1 MTEYIN
7 QRRKPRGLR
16 GLLARSSGWLRVLAV
31 GTGVLGAVGAGVGAW
46 QYFLW
51 SGKASTL
58 DYRRLR
64 EMESGSQIFDR
75 TGELIGRIF
84 IKNRDE
90 KPLADLSKYL
100 QQAVV
105 SVEDSRF
112 YSHGGVDFY
121 GVMRALSKNLRAGR
135 GREGASTLTQ
145 QLARNTF
152 TEELP
157 SKDRSIKRKVLEMFV
172 AWEVERLHSK
182 QEILE
187 LYLNRV
193 FFGSGFYGAEAA
205 AQGYF
210 GKTAKELTLADAA
223 LLAGLLRSP
232 NHLSPWRN
240 RKACIDARNY
250 VLLRMRDL
258 GTISETAYKAAKDE
272 EPLIK
277 NKRSIVQESYAAG
290 MVQSQMAKIA
300 GLESA
305 MSEGYRIYTTID
317 LNLQR
322 KAEAALQKQMDLVE
336 RRPDFQGKP
345 TLASF
350 DPLYRAWKKRATAG
364 AEEAAPKP
372 EYLQG
377 AVVALDNASGAIRV
391 LVGGRE
397 VQHSEFN
404 RVVQSKKPP
413 GSAFKPLV
421 YAAGFERGL
430 HPQTVVQDTV
440 MDNRKVMV
448 GGTSGILGEW
458 AREQSDTP
466 YEGLIPCRN
475 ALIRSKNAATVRFG
489 MIIADELKASLEA
502 VSSTAK
508 AAGIQSPVR
517 PFPSSFLGSSELSLM
532 ELALAYTTFPGGG
545 SRPAKPYLID
555 RIEDS
560 SGRLIFQESISR
572 EPVFKPGVAYQVHEC
587 LSEALAH
594 GTGSK
599 AFTSFGLKNLPFA
612 GKTGTAYD
620 FTDVWFMGYSS
631 ELTCGVWAGFD
642 KPRAPIYRGAF
653 GSDLALPVWTEVM
666 TASLTKY
673 PPRPIQR
680 PEDLH
685 RCQVCTKSGYA
696 PVGACQEK
704 GPDETAVSTTMEAWL
719 TIAQRPLPDET
730 CDVHGPKRARRRRSE
745 DGAQPRVE
753 LAMDLSTVTPVALK
767 APTVVGEDPFNALR
781 AEQSALEIK
790 KFRESGK
797 AAPLDNN
804 AATGKPAEAD
814 GPEPPRVQAVRPGE
828 SSPAGNPQT
837 VQPALPKLEF

>member
-1 MTEYIN
+1 MGDFTN
-7 QRRKPRGLR
+7 QRRTPRGFRGILLR
-16 GLLARSSGWLRVLAV
+16 MRGVFTVCAVSAGAV
-31 GTGVLGAVGAGVGAW
+31 GLVGAGVGGW
-46 QYFLW
+46 QYIVW
-51 SGKASTL
+51 SKKAAAL
-58 DYRRLR
+58 DYKKLR
-64 EMESGSQIFDR
+64 EMESGSQIFDKNA
-75 TGELIGRIF
+75 ELIGRIF

-90 KPLADLSKYL
+90 KPLGELSKYL

-112 YSHGGVDFY
+112 YSHNGVDYF
-121 GVMRALSKNLRAGR
+121 GVARALSKNLRARR

-152 TEELP
+152 SEELP
-157 SKDRSIKRKVLEMFV
+157 SRDRSIKRKLLEMFV

-193 FFGSGFYGAEAA
+193 FFGSSFYGAEAA

-210 GKTAKELTLADAA
+210 GKSAKELTLAESA

-232 NHLSPWRN
+232 NQLSPWRN

-258 GTISETAYKAAKDE
+258 GTISEAAYKAARE
-272 EPLIK
+272 EDPLVK
-277 NKRSIVQESYAAG
+277 NKRSIVQESYAAA
-290 MVQSQMAKIA
+290 MVQAQMAKIV

-305 MSEGYRIYTTID
+305 GSEGYRIHTTID
-317 LNLQR
+317 LTLQR
-322 KAEAALQKQMDLVE
+322 KAEAALLKQMEQIE

-345 TLASF
+345 TLAEF
-350 DPLYRAWKKRATAG
+350 DPVYRAWKKRAAAG
-364 AEEAAPKP
+364 AEEPAPKP

-377 AVVALDNASGAIRV
+377 AVVALDNSTGAIRV
-391 LVGGRE
+391 LVGGRD

-404 RVVQSKKPP
+404 RVSQSKKPP

-430 HPQTVVQDTV
+430 HPHSMVQDTV

-458 AREQSDTP
+458 AREQTDTP

-489 MIIADELKASLEA
+489 MQIADDLKASLDA
-502 VSSTAK
+502 LSATAK

-517 PFPSSFLGSSELSLM
+517 AFPASFLGSSELSLL

-545 SRPAKPYLID
+545 SRPAKAFIIE

-560 SGRLIFQESISR
+560 SGRLIYQESTSR
-572 EPVFKPGVAYQVHEC
+572 EPVLKPGVAFQVHEC
-587 LSEALAH
+587 LAEALSH

-599 AFTSFGLKNLPFA
+599 AYTQYGLKNLPFA

-620 FTDVWFMGYSS
+620 FTDAWFVGYSS

-642 KPRAPIYRGAF
+642 KPRIPIYRGAF
-653 GSDLALPVWTEVM
+653 GSDIALPIWTELM
-666 TASLTKY
+666 SASLPNY
-673 PPRPIQR
+673 SPRPFKR
-680 PEDLH
+680 SEDLH
-685 RCQVCTKSGYA
+685 RFEICAKSGCA
-696 PVGACQEK
+696 PVGNCVEK
-704 GPDETAVSTTMEAWL
+704 ASDGNVIPTTIEAWL
-719 TIAQRPLPDET
+719 THTQRPLPDET

-745 DGAQPRVE
+745 EGAQPRVE
-753 LAMDLSTVTPVALK
+753 LAMDLSSVVPIPLK
-767 APTVVGEDPFNALR
+767 SPTVLGQDPFNASR
-781 AEQSALEIK
+781 SEQAALEIK
-790 KFRESGK
+790 NFRESGR
-797 AAPLDNN
+797 AAPLDNR
-804 AATGKPAEAD
+804 TQPSKPSHPD
-814 GPEPPRVQAVRPGE
+814 GSEPPRVQALRPGE
-828 SSPAGNPQT
+828 SAQPAPEPPSR
-837 VQPALPKLEF
+837 PALPKLEF

>member
-1 MTEYIN
+1 MSDYIN
-7 QRRKPRGLR
+7 QRRKPHGLR
-16 GLLARSSGWLRVLAV
+16 GLLARMHRALMVLL
-31 GTGVLGAVGAGVGAW
+31 VLTGAVGVVAASVGGW
-46 QYFLW
+46 QYLVW
-51 SGKASTL
+51 SRKAAAL
-58 DYRRLR
+58 DYKRLR
-64 EMESGSQIFDR
+64 EMESGSLIFDR
-75 TGELIGRIF
+75 NSELIGRIF

-90 KPLADLSKYL
+90 KPLSELSKYL

-105 SVEDSRF
+105 SAEDSRF
-112 YSHGGVDFY
+112 YSHSGVDYF
-121 GVMRALSKNLRAGR
+121 GVLRALSKNLRARR

-157 SKDRSIKRKVLEMFV
+157 SRDRSIKRKLLEMFV

-193 FFGSGFYGAEAA
+193 FFGSSFYGAEAA

-210 GKTAKELTLADAA
+210 GKSAKELTLAESA

-232 NHLSPWRN
+232 NQLSPWRN

-250 VLLRMRDL
+250 VLFRMRDL
-258 GTISETAYKAAKDE
+258 GTISEAAYKAARE
-272 EPLIK
+272 EDPLVK

-290 MVQSQMAKIA
+290 MVQAQMAKIV

-305 MSEGYRIYTTID
+305 GSEGYRIYTTID
-317 LNLQR
+317 LSLQR
-322 KAEAALQKQMDLVE
+322 KAEAALLKQMDLVE

-345 TLASF
+345 TLAEF
-350 DPLYRAWKKRATAG
+350 DPVYRAWKKRVTAG
-364 AEEAAPKP
+364 AEEPAPKP

-377 AVVALDNASGAIRV
+377 AVVALENSSGAIRV
-391 LVGGRE
+391 LVGGRD

-404 RVVQSKKPP
+404 RVSQSKKPP

-489 MIIADELKASLEA
+489 MLIADDLKASLEA
-502 VSSTAK
+502 LSSTART
-508 AAGIQSPVR
+508 AGIQSPVR
-517 PFPSSFLGSSELSLM
+517 AFPASFLGSSELSLL

-545 SRPAKPYLID
+545 SRPAKPYIIE

-560 SGRLIFQESISR
+560 SGRLIFQESTSR
-572 EPVFKPGVAYQVHEC
+572 EAVLKPGVAFQVHEC
-587 LSEALAH
+587 LSEALSQ

-599 AFTSFGLKNLPFA
+599 AFTAYGLKNLPFA

-642 KPRAPIYRGAF
+642 KPRTPIYRGAF
-653 GSDLALPVWTEVM
+653 GSDLALPIWTEVM
-666 TASLTKY
+666 TASLPKY
-673 PPRPIQR
+673 PPRQLKK

-685 RCQVCTKSGYA
+685 RCQICAKSGYA
-696 PVGACQEK
+696 PVGTCQEK
-704 GPDETAVSTTMEAWL
+704 DQGGTSVPTTVDAWL
-719 TIAQRPLPDET
+719 TVAQRPLPDET
-730 CDVHGPKRARRRRSE
+730 CDVHGPKRARRRRTE
-745 DGAQPRVE
+745 EGAQPRVE
-753 LAMDLSTVTPVALK
+753 LAMDLSTVTPIALK
-767 APTVVGEDPFNALR
+767 APTVLGEDPFNALR
-781 AEQSALEIK
+781 SEQAAREIK
-790 KFRESGK
+790 NFRESGK
-797 AAPLDNN
+797 AAPLDNRTPT
-804 AATGKPAEAD
+804 ATPSTTD

-828 SSPAGNPQT
+828 SIQPNSALPS
-837 VQPALPKLEF
+837 QPALPKLEF

>member
-1 MTEYIN
+1 MTEYTN
-7 QRRKPRGLR
+7 QRRKPSGLR
-16 GLLARSSGWLRVLAV
+16 GVIARMR
-31 GTGVLGAVGAGVGAW
+31 GTLKVVAIGSGVLCVLGAGVGAW
-46 QYFLW
+46 QYFVW
-51 SGKASTL
+51 SGKAAAL

-75 TGELIGRIF
+75 NAELIGRIF

-90 KPLADLSKYL
+90 KPLSELSKYL

-112 YSHGGVDFY
+112 YSHGGVDYF
-121 GVMRALSKNLRAGR
+121 GVARALSKNLRARR

-182 QEILE
+182 GEILE

-210 GKTAKELTLADAA
+210 GKTAKELTLAESA

-258 GTISETAYKAAKDE
+258 GTISEADYKAAREDD
-272 EPLIK
+272 PIVK

-290 MVQSQMAKIA
+290 LVQSQMAKIA

-322 KAEAALQKQMDLVE
+322 KAEAALLKQMDLIE

-345 TLASF
+345 TLAGF
-350 DPLYRAWKKRATAG
+350 EPVYRAWKKRVAAG
-364 AEEAAPKP
+364 AEEPAPKP

-377 AVVALDNASGAIRV
+377 AVVAMDNANGAIRV
-391 LVGGRE
+391 LVGGRD

-404 RVVQSKKPP
+404 RVSQSKKPP

-430 HPQTVVQDTV
+430 HPHTIVQDAV

-466 YEGLIPCRN
+466 YDGLIPCRN

-489 MIIADELKASLEA
+489 MLIADDLKASLEA

-517 PFPSSFLGSSELSLM
+517 PFPYSFLGSSELSLM
-532 ELALAYTTFPGGG
+532 ELTLAYTTFPNAG
-545 SRPAKPYLID
+545 SRPAKPYIIE

-560 SGRLIFQESISR
+560 SGRLIFQETSTR
-572 EPVFKPGVAYQVHEC
+572 EPVLKPGVAFQVHEC

-594 GTGSK
+594 GPGSK
-599 AFTSFGLKNLPFA
+599 AFTSYGLKNLPFA

-620 FTDVWFMGYSS
+620 FTDVWFLGYSS

-642 KPRAPIYRGAF
+642 KPRTQIYRGAF
-653 GSDLALPVWTEVM
+653 GSDLALPIWTEVM
-666 TASLTKY
+666 TASLAKY
-673 PPRPIQR
+673 PPRQFQR

-685 RCQVCTKSGYA
+685 RCQICTKSGYA
-696 PVGACQEK
+696 PIGACQEK
-704 GPDETAVSTTMEAWL
+704 STDGEAVSTTMEAWL

-745 DGAQPRVE
+745 EGAQPRVE

-767 APTVVGEDPFNALR
+767 APTVLGQDPFNALR
-781 AEQSALEIK
+781 SEQAALEIK
-790 KFRESGK
+790 NFRESGK
-797 AAPLDNN
+797 AAPLDNKST
-804 AATGKPAEAD
+804 TGKPSAQE

-828 SSPAGNPQT
+828 GAPATAPL
-837 VQPALPKLEF
+837 PAQSTLPKLEF

>member
-1 MTEYIN
+1 MNEYTN
-7 QRRKPRGLR
+7 QRRTPRGLR
-16 GLLARSSGWLRVLAV
+16 GVFSRVRGVLKFFVVSLGMLGVLLA
-31 GTGVLGAVGAGVGAW
+31 TVLGW
-46 QYFLW
+46 QYFVW
-51 SGKASTL
+51 SKKAAAL

-64 EMESGSQIFDR
+64 EMESGSLIFDR
-75 TGELIGRIF
+75 NAELIGRIF

-90 KPLADLSKYL
+90 KPLGELSKYL

-105 SVEDSRF
+105 SAEDSRF
-112 YSHGGVDFY
+112 YSHSGVDYF
-121 GVMRALSKNLRAGR
+121 GVLRALSKNLRARR

-157 SKDRSIKRKVLEMFV
+157 SRDRSIKRKLLEMFV

-193 FFGSGFYGAEAA
+193 FFGSSFYGAEAA

-210 GKTAKELTLADAA
+210 GKSAKELTLAESA

-232 NHLSPWRN
+232 NQLSPWRN

-250 VLLRMRDL
+250 VLFRMRDL
-258 GTISETAYKAAKDE
+258 GTISEAAYKAARE
-272 EPLIK
+272 EDPLVK

-290 MVQSQMAKIA
+290 MVQAQMAKIS

-305 MSEGYRIYTTID
+305 VSEGYRIYTTID

-345 TLASF
+345 TLAGF
-350 DPLYRAWKKRATAG
+350 DPVYRAWKKRAAAG
-364 AEEAAPKP
+364 AEEPAPKP

-377 AVVALDNASGAIRV
+377 AVVAMDNATGAIRV
-391 LVGGRE
+391 LVGGRD

-404 RVVQSKKPP
+404 RVSQSKKPS
-413 GSAFKPLV
+413 GSAFKPIV

-489 MIIADELKASLEA
+489 MLIADDLKASLDA
-502 VSSTAK
+502 LASTAK

-517 PFPSSFLGSSELSLM
+517 AFPASFLGSSEVSLL

-545 SRPAKPYLID
+545 SRPSKPYIIE

-560 SGRLIFQESISR
+560 SGRLIFQESTSR
-572 EPVFKPGVAYQVHEC
+572 EAVLKPGVAFQIHEC
-587 LSEALAH
+587 LTEAITQ

-599 AFTSFGLKNLPFA
+599 AFTAYGLKNLPFA

-642 KPRAPIYRGAF
+642 KPRTQIYRGAF
-653 GSDLALPVWTEVM
+653 SSDLALPVWTEVM
-666 TASLTKY
+666 TASIAKY
-673 PPRPIQR
+673 PPHQFKR

-685 RCQVCTKSGYA
+685 RCQICAKSGYA
-696 PVGACQEK
+696 PIASCQEK
-704 GPDETAVSTTMEAWL
+704 GPEDTVVPTAMEAWL

-753 LAMDLSTVTPVALK
+753 LAMDLSTVPSVALK
-767 APTVVGEDPFNALR
+767 APTVIGEDPFNALR
-781 AEQSALEIK
+781 SEQAALEIK
-790 KFRESGK
+790 NFRESGK
-797 AAPLDNN
+797 AAPLDNR
-804 AATGKPAEAD
+804 APTGKPAASEGA
-814 GPEPPRVQAVRPGE
+814 EPPRVQAVRPGE
-828 SSPAGNPQT
+828 TTPSTRPVPA
-837 VQPALPKLEF
+837 QPALPKLEF

>member
-1 MTEYIN
+1 MSDYIN
-7 QRRKPRGLR
+7 QRRKPRGFR
-16 GLLARSSGWLRVLAV
+16 GFVGRVS
-31 GTGVLGAVGAGVGAW
+31 GVLKVFALTAAAFALIGAGVGAW
-46 QYFLW
+46 QYLVW
-51 SGKASTL
+51 SKKAGAL
-58 DYRRLR
+58 DYKKLR

-75 TGELIGRIF
+75 NAELIGRIF

-90 KPLADLSKYL
+90 KPLGELSKHL

-105 SVEDSRF
+105 SAEDSRF
-112 YSHGGVDFY
+112 YSHSGVDY
-121 GVMRALSKNLRAGR
+121 IGVARALSKNLRARR

-157 SKDRSIKRKVLEMFV
+157 SRDRSIKRKLLEMFV

-193 FFGSGFYGAEAA
+193 FFGSSFYGAEAA

-210 GKTAKELTLADAA
+210 GKNAKDLTLAESA

-232 NHLSPWRN
+232 NQLSPWRN

-258 GTISETAYKAAKDE
+258 GTISEAAYKAARE
-272 EPLIK
+272 EDPLVK
-277 NKRSIVQESYAAG
+277 NKRSIVQESYAAA
-290 MVQSQMAKIA
+290 MVQAQMAKIV

-305 MSEGYRIYTTID
+305 GSEGYRIYTTID

-322 KAEAALQKQMDLVE
+322 KAEAALQKQMDQVE

-345 TLASF
+345 TLAEF
-350 DPLYRAWKKRATAG
+350 DPVYRAWKKRVAAG
-364 AEEAAPKP
+364 AEEPAPKP

-377 AVVALDNASGAIRV
+377 AVVALDNSSGAIRV
-391 LVGGRE
+391 LVGGRD

-404 RVVQSKKPP
+404 RVSQSKKPP

-430 HPQTVVQDTV
+430 HPHTMVQDTV

-489 MIIADELKASLEA
+489 MQIADDLKASLEA
-502 VSSTAK
+502 LASTAK

-517 PFPSSFLGSSELSLM
+517 AFPASFLGSSELSLL
-532 ELALAYTTFPGGG
+532 ELTFAYTTFPGGG
-545 SRPAKPYLID
+545 SRPVKPFIIE

-560 SGRLIFQESISR
+560 SGRLIYQESTSR
-572 EPVFKPGVAYQVHEC
+572 EQVFKPGVAFQVHEC
-587 LSEALAH
+587 LTEALSS

-599 AFTSFGLKNLPFA
+599 AFTQFGLKNLPFA

-620 FTDVWFMGYSS
+620 FTDAWFVGYSS

-642 KPRAPIYRGAF
+642 KPRIPIFRGAF
-653 GSDLALPVWTEVM
+653 GSDIALPVWTELM
-666 TASLTKY
+666 SASLTKY
-673 PPRPIQR
+673 PPRPFTR
-680 PEDLH
+680 PEDLY
-685 RCQVCTKSGYA
+685 RCQICAKSGYG
-696 PVGACQEK
+696 PVGNCQEK
-704 GPDETAVSTTMEAWL
+704 GPDGELLSTTMEAWL
-719 TIAQRPLPDET
+719 THIQRPLPDET

-745 DGAQPRVE
+745 EGAQPRVE
-753 LAMDLSTVTPVALK
+753 LAMDLSSVTPVALK
-767 APTVVGEDPFNALR
+767 SPTVLGQDPFNA
-781 AEQSALEIK
+781 AKSEQAAIEIK
-790 KFRESGK
+790 NFRESGR
-797 AAPLDNN
+797 AAPLDNR
-804 AATGKPAEAD
+804 TPPSKPSSPD
-814 GPEPPRVQAVRPGE
+814 GPEPPRVQALRPGDTVQPPTA
-828 SSPAGNPQT
+828 PAT
-837 VQPALPKLEF
+837 QPALPKLEF